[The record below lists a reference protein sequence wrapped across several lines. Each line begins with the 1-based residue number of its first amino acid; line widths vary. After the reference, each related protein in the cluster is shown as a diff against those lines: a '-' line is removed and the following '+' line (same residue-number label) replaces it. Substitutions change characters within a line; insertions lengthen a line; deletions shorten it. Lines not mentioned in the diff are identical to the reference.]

1 MRDASSVDMRS
12 TVVAVCTLLSV
23 FALARPLS
31 AQCSSNVSSC
41 VSCHETQAMRPVL
54 SDPRPWHHDHGFG
67 DLCAACH
74 GGVATA
80 AAKDEAHRGLTSPL
94 ADPIARCG
102 GCHRNA
108 MARAEGYV
116 EAAASSSAAA
126 AASAVT
132 PGPGSVGPTAG
143 GSSGQSGASGPAAP
157 SATHPGNHANRALAS
172 IAALLALAIGLLL
185 VREARDRGLLPPF
198 RPRAWL
204 RAKLWSPY
212 AAGAL
217 LGVVVAVSE
226 SFFGHP
232 IAASGAFDR
241 LAAYPG
247 RALFPH
253 SPYYAY
259 VMQPAIT
266 WPVWVI
272 VGVLI
277 GAHLA
282 ARFSG
287 EVRLR
292 WLPDEAWIPR
302 FGAGRGKRL
311 AIAFVGAMLVQIGA
325 GIAGGCTSGLAISGG
340 ALLSPA
346 AFLFMAG
353 MFAGGIP
360 TAWLWYRGGN
370 ASRGS
375 LAQTAETVRRP

>member
-1 MRDASSVDMRS
+1 MRS
-12 TVVAVCTLLSV
+12 TFVAVCTLFFTLALS
-23 FALARPLS
+23 RPLR

-54 SDPRPWHHDHGFG
+54 SDPKPWHLDHGFG

-74 GGVATA
+74 GGVAA
-80 AAKDEAHRGLTSPL
+80 ASTKDEAHRGLKSPL
-94 ADPIARCG
+94 GDPIASCG

-108 MARAEGYV
+108 AARAEGYL
-116 EAAASSSAAA
+116 AA
-126 AASAVT
+126 AASASVAASGSASASM
-132 PGPGSVGPTAG
+132 PIPASGAGGANGVGGSGGPSGPGALR
-143 GSSGQSGASGPAAP
+143 GAD
-157 SATHPGNHANRALAS
+157 RALAS
-172 IAALLALAIGLLL
+172 IASLLAIAIALF
-185 VREARDRGLLPPF
+185 VARDRGLLPAF

-277 GAHLA
+277 GAFLA
-282 ARFSG
+282 ARLSG
-287 EVRLR
+287 EARLR
-292 WLPDEAWIPR
+292 WLPDAAWVPR
-302 FGAGRGKRL
+302 FGEGRGKRL

-360 TAWLWYRGGN
+360 TAWLWYRGADAPHG
-370 ASRGS
+370 AR
-375 LAQTAETVRRP
+375 ARRP